1 MKEIKTFE
9 DACKAVGIDHDGWCQ
24 AHDGIEKDVLAYL
37 KLRIITEA
45 LNEGWFPK
53 YTEGERR
60 YWPWFW
66 LITKEEYDSLTEE
79 QKSRCVGRAVH
90 SAVASGGLVY
100 ASANYASTYSYS
112 HNGSRLAF
120 RTRELAIYAG
130 KTFIDIY
137 ADFYFEIRQE

>member
-53 YTEGERR
+53 YTENEIR
-60 YWPWFW
+60 YWPWFY
-66 LITKEEYDSLTEE
+66 LIDKEEYDSLTEE
-79 QKSRCVGRAVH
+79 QKSRCVGRASQCVCEWR
-90 SAVASGGLVY
+90 
-100 ASANYASTYSYS
+100 
-112 HNGSRLAF
+112 SRLCERALRF
-120 RTRELAIYAG
+120 CALVCG
-130 KTFIDIY
+130 
-137 ADFYFEIRQE
+137 

>member
-53 YTEGERR
+53 YTENEIR

-66 LITKEEYDSLTEE
+66 LITKEEYDALDEE
-79 QKSRCVGRAVH
+79 QKSRCVGRASYNA
-90 SAVASGGLVY
+90 SAYGGLVY
-100 ASANYASTYSYS
+100 ASANNASAYSYTGY
-112 HNGSRLAF
+112 GSRLAF

-137 ADFYFEIRQE
+137 ADFHFEIRQE

>member
-53 YTEGERR
+53 YTENEIR
-60 YWPWFW
+60 YWPWFY
-66 LITKEEYDSLTEE
+66 LIDKEEYDSLTEE
-79 QKSRCVGRAVH
+79 QKSRCVGRANSNA
-90 SAVASGGLVY
+90 SANGGLVY
-100 ASANYASTYSYS
+100 ASASFASTYSYS
-112 HNGSRLAF
+112 NNGSRLAF

-137 ADFYFEIRQE
+137 ADLYFEIRQE